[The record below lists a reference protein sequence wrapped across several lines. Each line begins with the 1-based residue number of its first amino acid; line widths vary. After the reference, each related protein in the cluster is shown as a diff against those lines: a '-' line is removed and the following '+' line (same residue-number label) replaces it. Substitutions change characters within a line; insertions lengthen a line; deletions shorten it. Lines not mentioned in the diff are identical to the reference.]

1 MLNLNTMFKS
11 VVLKVSNTSVKV
23 VEGMI
28 VAFVDTIEVVFST
41 VGDLL
46 GVINDN
52 FKRIADLFNRKS

>member
-23 VEGMI
+23 VEGVI

-52 FKRIADLFNRKS
+52 FKRITDLFDRKS